1 MINSPNKLPGICT
14 WYPGTRVI
22 KIFIHAKMKAGERPP
37 AKTQNGAFLPNDLT
51 KHMNLHNIFY
61 VSRYDGTA
69 AKLVSGKS
77 FVPVNL

>member
-1 MINSPNKLPGICT
+1 
-14 WYPGTRVI
+14 
-22 KIFIHAKMKAGERPP
+22 MKAGERPP